1 MPTRHKRIPVTNDPE
16 LAAALNRVGRFFP
29 DAPAARVVRDL
40 AIKGAEAI
48 EREEDE
54 RDAAIERLI
63 AFSTQRTGPIDWD
76 FLESGH
82 DAAWGE

>member
-16 LAAALNRVGRFFP
+16 LASALNRVDRFFP
-29 DAPAARVVRDL
+29 GAPAARVVRDL

-48 EREEDE
+48 EREQDE

-76 FLESGH
+76 FLEH
-82 DAAWGE
+82 VDEVAWGD

>member
-1 MPTRHKRIPVTNDPE
+1 MPTRRPRITVTNDPE
-16 LAAALNRVGRFFP
+16 LAAALSRVDRFFP

-54 RDAAIERLI
+54 RGAAIERLI
-63 AFSTQRTGPIDWD
+63 AFSTERSGPIDWE
-76 FLESGH
+76 FLESGREV
-82 DAAWGE
+82 AWSD